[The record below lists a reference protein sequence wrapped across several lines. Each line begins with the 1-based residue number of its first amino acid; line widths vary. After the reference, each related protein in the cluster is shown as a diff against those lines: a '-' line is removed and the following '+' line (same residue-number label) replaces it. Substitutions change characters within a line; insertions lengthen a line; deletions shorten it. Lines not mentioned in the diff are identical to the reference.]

1 MALQKLAKRLFA
13 ICANSASCER
23 LFSLFGIIL
32 MRRRSRVQSKAMT
45 GLAELRMHLR
55 DENRKQGSTKER
67 LKRKLTSHGS
77 GGVATVR
84 GEPDPL
90 ASCDA
95 SAPGP
100 MVTDEVEGG
109 DSAASGTSDSP
120 AAQGPS
126 QSSFTSITNRLIST
140 HLSPEDLNETDEMER
155 GTGTAFQVTI
165 SDMFDFQ
172 NSYWIRAFKGSL
184 MRGLMEEMELHEL
197 LDMDAEGEIDSDYV
211 DNEADLSQP
220 TVDIESTS

>member
-1 MALQKLAKRLFA
+1 
-13 ICANSASCER
+13 
-23 LFSLFGIIL
+23 
-32 MRRRSRVQSKAMT
+32 MT

-84 GEPDPL
+84 ASGVTEPL

-109 DSAASGTSDSP
+109 ASGTSESDSL

-126 QSSFTSITNRLIST
+126 RSSFTSITNRLIST
-140 HLSPEDLNETDEMER
+140 HLSPEDLNETDEMEPP
-155 GTGTAFQVTI
+155 GTAFQVTI

-172 NSYWIRAFKGSL
+172 NGYWIRAFKGSS

-197 LDMDAEGEIDSDYV
+197 LDMDAEGEIDSDYA

-220 TVDIESTS
+220 TVDIELVLTSARL